1 LAAIRH
7 RHHELLEYLMD
18 VIVNGE
24 QRNVRPGSTVEELIE
39 QLGLR
44 SQPCAAEVN
53 GTLVQRANRP
63 DRVLSPGDRIEI
75 VTLVGGG

>member
-1 LAAIRH
+1 
-7 RHHELLEYLMD
+7 MD

-24 QRNVRPGSTVEELIE
+24 QRRVRSGSTVEELIE

-53 GTLVQRANRP
+53 GSLVLRADRP